1 MATQAEQQAMTALI
15 AARSL
20 EAVRSAVRQYP
31 SLMDYGAMRV
41 LEQIMERERQ
51 TGNTA
56 AYNQLSTTRQWLS
69 QVQSGR

>member
-1 MATQAEQQAMTALI
+1 MATQAEQQALTALI

-31 SLMDYGAMRV
+31 LLMDSGAMRV
-41 LEQIMERERQ
+41 LEQVMERERQ
-51 TGNTA
+51 AGNTA
-56 AYNQLSTTRQWLS
+56 AYNQLSATRQWLA